1 MTGAEIYDLWR
12 PCGSKYWYELEHEEQ
27 LRWEDLAHRLGDSR
41 SNADYRRGYDAGYD
55 EGYDMGYS
63 DAESEAES
71 S

>member
-27 LRWEDLAHRLGDSR
+27 LRWEDLSHSLSSTRGP
-41 SNADYRRGYDAGYD
+41 DYRRGYDTGYS

-63 DAESEAES
+63 DAESEADRS
-71 S
+71 